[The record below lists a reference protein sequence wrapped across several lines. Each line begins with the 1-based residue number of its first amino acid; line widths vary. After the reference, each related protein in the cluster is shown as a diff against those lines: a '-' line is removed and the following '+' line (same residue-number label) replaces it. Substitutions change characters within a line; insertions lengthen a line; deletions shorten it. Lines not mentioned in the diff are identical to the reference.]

1 MSYKYFEIGDIVK
14 RDIRIDALRALAIIL
29 IILAHAKPLA
39 QPPVFLYQIRT
50 FDVPLMAFLMGSSYV
65 LSEQKNKK
73 ESFHLYLWKRFKRL
87 VVPAWIFLTF
97 FFVLMWFE
105 YLFST
110 KDYPFTKDIIVT
122 SYTLESGI
130 GYVWI
135 IRVFFIIAIL
145 SPIIY
150 FIAKKSNTIVKTT
163 MLLIVFLII
172 QTIFCDVSNG
182 MIDGTKESIQNYIVI
197 PFGYC
202 IAAFVG
208 MKASEQDINKNI
220 RLSIIITAF
229 FILTGFSVN
238 FGQLQ
243 TFKYP
248 PSAYY
253 LTYGI
258 GMSMI
263 LYTIL
268 SFKKIEVKISKLK
281 FLTWLS
287 KYSLELYY
295 WHAIIRTSLNLIR
308 PETSWRGRFVIFLVG
323 SIVATAVQV
332 NFFPNLFSGRFSLKK
347 IN

>member
-1 MSYKYFEIGDIVK
+1 MK

-39 QPPVFLYQIRT
+39 QPAVFLYQIRT

-65 LSEQKNKK
+65 LSEHRNKK
-73 ESFHLYLWKRFKRL
+73 ETFHLYLWKRFKRL

-97 FFVLMWFE
+97 FFALMWFE
-105 YLFST
+105 YFFLREEH
-110 KDYPFTKDIIVT
+110 PFTRDIIVT

-135 IRVFFIIAIL
+135 IRVFFIISIL

-150 FIAKKSNTIVKTT
+150 FIAKKSNNIVKTT
-163 MLLIVFLII
+163 IFLIVFLII
-172 QTIFCDVSNG
+172 QTIFCNVSNG
-182 MIDGTKESIQNYIVI
+182 MMDGTKESIQNYIVI

-202 IAAFVG
+202 IAVFIG
-208 MKASEQDINKNI
+208 MKASEQDLKKNI
-220 RLSIIITAF
+220 QLSVIVTAF
-229 FILTGFSVN
+229 FVLTGFSVN

-243 TFKYP
+243 IFKYP

-268 SFKKIEVKISKLK
+268 SFKKIEIKISKMK
-281 FLTWLS
+281 FLTWFS
-287 KYSLELYY
+287 RYSLELYY
-295 WHAIIRTSLNLIR
+295 WHAFIRASLNLIH

-323 SIVATAVQV
+323 SIVATAIQV
-332 NFFPNLFSGRFSLKK
+332 YFFPNLFSGRFSLKK
-347 IN
+347 LIKRNNRL